1 MAPGRHFADHLVTAI
16 RLGSGKVTIEPKFE
30 HGFIE
35 ALFEV
40 AHIGLGLVDLNLRYV
55 RVNDALASMN
65 GVAAG
70 DHQGRSIREVI
81 PELADLAEPL
91 LNHVIESK
99 QPMIDLALDG
109 PTPADPDVDR
119 HFLASYYPVLDGAAV
134 IGIGAVIFEVTE
146 QVRAQQELRRQAHQ
160 IYESVVQDLTVAQLA
175 FEAGD
180 AGAAQTAAVRALA
193 SAKEIASSVLVKE
206 LFGDA

>member
-1 MAPGRHFADHLVTAI
+1 M
-16 RLGSGKVTIEPKFE
+16 TIEPKFE

-35 ALFEV
+35 ALFDV
-40 AHIGLGLVDLNLRYV
+40 AHIGLGLVDLDLRYV
-55 RVNDALASMN
+55 RVNDALAGMN
-65 GVAAG
+65 GVAAA
-70 DHQGRSIREVI
+70 DHEGRSIRDVI
-81 PELADLAEPL
+81 PALADLAEPL
-91 LNHVIESK
+91 LRHVIESK
-99 QPMIDLALDG
+99 QPVIDLELDG

-119 HFLASYYPVLDGAAV
+119 HFLASYYPVLDDSAV
-134 IGIGAVIFEVTE
+134 IGIGAVIVEVTA
-146 QVRAQQELRRQAHQ
+146 QVRAQQELKQQAHQ

-180 AGAAQTAAVRALA
+180 TGTVQTAVVRALA